1 MKYIFVLLINLL
13 IVSCFFGP
21 VKELKYQIE
30 DSLDLEN
37 PEVLPRKILDIV
49 QTKQAEILWSAELN
63 DKPNSYPNFHNNTN
77 TLFVIS
83 TSGNLIAF
91 NQDDG
96 SIKWSKDFNI
106 KVSSGL
112 TGNNSVVIFIAED
125 GYIYCVDVNGVLI
138 WKSFFGKV
146 ITQPIVLDNKIIVR
160 RNDNFFSG
168 IDLLEGNSIWN
179 YQAPSFALS
188 INMQGQMIFSDGVIY
203 SGLPGA
209 KLIALE
215 ASTGLLIWET
225 TISRPKGTSDIDR
238 MNDITSQPIIDNAL
252 IFTVS
257 MNGDIACID
266 RKTSE
271 ILWTR
276 PFSSYVGITDH
287 LDEVLVVHKTDSI
300 YSFNKIS
307 GKSNW
312 RNPKIKGR
320 SLTKGIVVDDTFIVG
335 DFSGYLHLFNI
346 DSGEII
352 GRTLLKSKA
361 SIINIAIN
369 ETDNTFYALNENG
382 VIFKLKLIDVDIP
395 INSENTISNIEEKE
409 DGSELAKESKPKK
422 WLDKLKDA
430 IIN

>member
-1 MKYIFVLLINLL
+1 
-13 IVSCFFGP
+13 
-21 VKELKYQIE
+21 
-30 DSLDLEN
+30 
-37 PEVLPRKILDIV
+37 
-49 QTKQAEILWSAELN
+49 
-63 DKPNSYPNFHNNTN
+63 
-77 TLFVIS
+77 
-83 TSGNLIAF
+83 
-91 NQDDG
+91 
-96 SIKWSKDFNI
+96 
-106 KVSSGL
+106 
-112 TGNNSVVIFIAED
+112 
-125 GYIYCVDVNGVLI
+125 
-138 WKSFFGKV
+138 
-146 ITQPIVLDNKIIVR
+146 
-160 RNDNFFSG
+160 
-168 IDLLEGNSIWN
+168 
-179 YQAPSFALS
+179 
-188 INMQGQMIFSDGVIY
+188 
-203 SGLPGA
+203 
-209 KLIALE
+209 
-215 ASTGLLIWET
+215 
-225 TISRPKGTSDIDR
+225 

-346 DSGEII
+346 DSGKII

-361 SIINIAIN
+361 GIINIAIN

-382 VIFKLKLIDVDIP
+382 VIFKLKLTDVDIP
-395 INSENTISNIEEKE
+395 INSKNIKSNIEEKE